1 MDLSVFG
8 NLIAYVCPTFSLLL
22 QVLDLMEEVSEEDNL
37 DENRNKVGPPSSE
50 IGWGVGAS
58 PHVNQVSA
66 NSAGDRVTS
75 TGADTLTVEGGGD
88 VCYYSDTEDSTIMM
102 SGNSPFI
109 SKAARCNFLSRS
121 GKTRFSLIKI
131 SMICFSKSRRVWKS
145 FNNRPKL

>member
-1 MDLSVFG
+1 M
-8 NLIAYVCPTFSLLL
+8 
-22 QVLDLMEEVSEEDNL
+22 QVLDLMEEVSEEDGL

-66 NSAGDRVTS
+66 NSAGDRVT

-121 GKTRFSLIKI
+121 GKTRSSLIKI
-131 SMICFSKSRRVWKS
+131 PIICFSKSRRVWKS
-145 FNNRPKL
+145 FNSRPKL

>member
-1 MDLSVFG
+1 
-8 NLIAYVCPTFSLLL
+8 
-22 QVLDLMEEVSEEDNL
+22 MEEVSEEDDL

-66 NSAGDRVTS
+66 NSAGDRVT

-121 GKTRFSLIKI
+121 GKPSFSLIKI
-131 SMICFSKSRRVWKS
+131 AVISGFSFRHFEKKTQREYNS
-145 FNNRPKL
+145 KLRQRLNFW

>member
-1 MDLSVFG
+1 MGL
-8 NLIAYVCPTFSLLL
+8 TFYLLL
-22 QVLDLMEEVSEEDNL
+22 QVLDLMEEVSEEDEL

-66 NSAGDRVTS
+66 NSAGDRLTS

-121 GKTRFSLIKI
+121 GKPRFSLIKI
-131 SMICFSKSRRVWKS
+131 PKCFSKSRRVWKS
-145 FNNRPKL
+145 SNSPKL

>member
-8 NLIAYVCPTFSLLL
+8 NLIAYVGLTFYLLL
-22 QVLDLMEEVSEEDNL
+22 QVLDLMEEVSEEDEL

-66 NSAGDRVTS
+66 NSAGDRLTS
-75 TGADTLTVEGGGD
+75 TGADTLTAEGGGD

-131 SMICFSKSRRVWKS
+131 PIICLGV
-145 FNNRPKL
+145 PKVFPMMFG

>member
-1 MDLSVFG
+1 
-8 NLIAYVCPTFSLLL
+8 
-22 QVLDLMEEVSEEDNL
+22 MEEVSEEDEL

-66 NSAGDRVTS
+66 GDKVTS
-75 TGADTLTVEGGGD
+75 GADTSPVEGGGD

-121 GKTRFSLIKI
+121 GKPSFSLIKI
-131 SMICFSKSRRVWKS
+131 AIICFSKSRRVWKS
-145 FNNRPKL
+145 SNSPKL